1 MRLLLLVLG
10 CGLLT
15 LTGCREPAQSSAVP
29 IASTSTAPIAAGASE
44 PAAPPLEERSSDD
57 YQVRIERT
65 AIAPTH
71 LGLRR
76 ATELQLAQLR
86 DQFIGQALAAR
97 EEGFPFDR
105 PWTLELKLHSLID
118 NEALVVL
125 ELQGAE
131 YTGGA
136 HGLPLL
142 ASFVYLPPP
151 ADRIMAIEDWFADDA
166 VWGRISEAAV
176 AELVAQFSERDGK
189 APDADA
195 REWISGGAGPD
206 PANFALY
213 RPVLDG
219 QGLIQAFA
227 ITFQPYQ
234 VASYADGMPVIELPA
249 TLYFDALQE
258 RYRARFAH

>member
-10 CGLLT
+10 CGLFT
-15 LTGCREPAQSSAVP
+15 LTGCREPAQSTAVSTPSA
-29 IASTSTAPIAAGASE
+29 SSAPIAAGVSE
-44 PAAPPLEERSSDD
+44 PVAPPLEERSSDD

-65 AIAPTH
+65 AIAPTQ

-76 ATELQLAQLR
+76 ATELHLAQLR
-86 DQFIGQALAAR
+86 DQFIGQAMAAR
-97 EEGFPFDR
+97 EEGFPFDQ
-105 PWTLELKLHSLID
+105 PWTLALKLRSLID
-118 NEALVVL
+118 SDALVVL
-125 ELQGAE
+125 ELEGSE

-151 ADRIMAIEDWFADDA
+151 ADQVMAIEDWFVDDEI
-166 VWGRISEAAV
+166 WSRISEAAI

-189 APDADA
+189 APDTDA
-195 REWISGGAGPD
+195 LEWISGGAGPD

-219 QGLIQAFA
+219 DGLIRAFA
-227 ITFQPYQ
+227 ISFQPYQ
-234 VASYADGMPVIELPA
+234 VASYAEGMPVIELPA
-249 TLYFDALQE
+249 SLFYDALQE
-258 RYRARFAH
+258 RHRDRFTR